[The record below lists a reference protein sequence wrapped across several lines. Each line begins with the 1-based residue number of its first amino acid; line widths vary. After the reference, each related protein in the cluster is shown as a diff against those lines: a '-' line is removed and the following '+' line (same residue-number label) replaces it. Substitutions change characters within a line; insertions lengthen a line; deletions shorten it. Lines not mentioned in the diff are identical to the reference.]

1 MYRPV
6 TFVLLLGLLL
16 APLPALA
23 QGGPSAFLKGFSQ
36 EALQELTDKSAS
48 DAQKEQRF
56 RSLLKQGFDVPTI
69 AQFVIARYWRAA
81 SDTEQQEFIQVFE
94 DYLVQRFL
102 PLFAQ
107 YDGQGM
113 KVGEARSDSGNKQ
126 LFWVPLQ
133 IDQSGGQ
140 QPIQTEWRLRSVSGS
155 YKILDVRAEGASMA
169 LTLRDEY
176 ASVMRQKGGLAGLTQ
191 ALKEQIAKGAFKPK

>member
-1 MYRPV
+1 MPRSI
-6 TFVLLLGLLL
+6 TTVLLLFLLL
-16 APLPALA
+16 SPLPALA
-23 QGGPSAFLKGFSQ
+23 QSGPAAFLQEFSGN
-36 EALQELTDKSAS
+36 ALKELTDKSAS
-48 DAQKEQRF
+48 EAQKEQRF
-56 RSLLKQGFDVPTI
+56 RSLLQQGFDVPTI
-69 AQFVIARYWRAA
+69 AQFVIARYWRGA
-81 SDTEQQEFIQVFE
+81 SQEEQQEFIAVFE

-107 YDGQGM
+107 YEGQGM
-113 KVGEARSDSGNKQ
+113 TVGAPRSDSGSSQ

-133 IDQSGGQ
+133 IDQTGGQ
-140 QPIQTEWRLRSVSGS
+140 QPIQTEWRLRAAGGS

-191 ALKEQIAKGAFKPK
+191 ALKEQIAKGVFKPK

>member
-69 AQFVIARYWRAA
+69 AQFVIARYWRSA

-107 YDGQGM
+107 YNGQGM
-113 KVGEARSDSGNKQ
+113 KVGEARSDSGSQQ

-140 QPIQTEWRLRSVSGS
+140 QPIQTEWRLRAVSGS

-176 ASVMRQKGGLAGLTQ
+176 ASVMRQKGGLPGLTQ